1 MLMVKSSTVTGVIDR
16 LLRKALLTRE
26 RNSPDRR
33 VINIQ
38 LTADGKKMAKVAPPP
53 IQQRVFDGLQQL
65 SDKELDQIIL
75 SFATLAKML
84 DVQDL
89 EVM

>member
-1 MLMVKSSTVTGVIDR
+1 MVRSSTVTGVLDR
-16 LLRKALLTRE
+16 LEQKALVTRQ

-38 LTADGKKMAKVAPPP
+38 LTAGGKKMAEVAPPP
-53 IQQRVFDGLQQL
+53 IQQRVFDGLQRL
-65 SDKELDQIIL
+65 PNRELDQIIL
-75 SFATLAKML
+75 SLSKLTKML